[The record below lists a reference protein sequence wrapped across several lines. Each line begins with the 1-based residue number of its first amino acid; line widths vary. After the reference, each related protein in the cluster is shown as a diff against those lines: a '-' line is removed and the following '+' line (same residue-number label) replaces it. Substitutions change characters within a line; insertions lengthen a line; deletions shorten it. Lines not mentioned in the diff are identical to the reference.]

1 MEVPTSLNTMNPEVL
16 NTSHPVRI
24 SVTIAIVLSVTVPP
38 VYIYKCKAKH
48 THKKGYIVREQHK
61 NKPLLWQ
68 QIEV

>member
-1 MEVPTSLNTMNPEVL
+1 MNPEVL

-24 SVTIAIVLSVTVPP
+24 SVTIAIVLSVTV

-48 THKKGYIVREQHK
+48 TNTHKKGYIVREQHK